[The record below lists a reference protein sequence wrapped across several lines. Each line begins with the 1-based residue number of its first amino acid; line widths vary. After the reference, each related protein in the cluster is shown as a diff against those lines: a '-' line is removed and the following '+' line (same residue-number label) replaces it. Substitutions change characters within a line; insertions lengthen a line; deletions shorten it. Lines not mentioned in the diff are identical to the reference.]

1 MRQFTL
7 NFPQLGLIGGT
18 RALLGAGIA
27 LLFADRMSQ
36 QERRAVGWTLFAVGV
51 VTTLPLAAQVLSQP
65 RTPVASDG
73 RISSRRMPHRRGEAA
88 PVRSH

>member
-1 MRQFTL
+1 MRQITL

-18 RALLGAGIA
+18 RAMLGAGIA

-51 VTTLPLAAQVLSQP
+51 VTTLPLAAQVLSQARMP
-65 RTPVASDG
+65 AASDG
-73 RISSRRMPHRRGEAA
+73 QVSNRRMPHQRGEAT